1 MSAAANDSPAKAEL
15 AFLGLDFAGLEKRT
29 FIFSNWSYLMISLQ
43 PLMGTRGI
51 VGALALT
58 LASLAAS
65 AVQAAII
72 PAPANSTTLTPGQ
85 SVKLDQLTLNNISG
99 IVVGD
104 KLFSNFVYSWTN
116 NMPAPANVN
125 VVALDSGGTYGI
137 RFQGSF
143 VDNPGGADSDAS
155 ISFTVSVLDTDFKIK
170 GANLASAIFLDP
182 NTPGSFGSIDESF
195 LGNTPTST
203 DLLHVFNSTLG
214 GGGAQFEDS
223 VVFATP
229 YSTLHVQK
237 DIYASAADLAIQPV
251 RMTIIDQLF
260 PQEPI
265 IPEPSS
271 IALLLGSVTLMG
283 TQRRSWR

>member
-1 MSAAANDSPAKAEL
+1 LHFWDWTLPDLRNAL
-15 AFLGLDFAGLEKRT
+15 LF
-29 FIFSNWSYLMISLQ
+29 FSNWSYLMISLQ

-143 VDNPGGADSDAS
+143 VDHPGGADSDAS
-155 ISFTVSVLDTDFKIK
+155 ISFSVSVLDTDFEIK

-195 LGNTPTST
+195 LGNTPTTT

-214 GGGAQFEDS
+214 GGGSQFEDS

-237 DIYASAADLAIQPV
+237 DIYASAAALAIQPV

-260 PQEPI
+260 PQDPI

-271 IALLLGSVTLMG
+271 IALLLGSVAMMG
-283 TQRRSWR
+283 AQRRSWR

>member
-1 MSAAANDSPAKAEL
+1 
-15 AFLGLDFAGLEKRT
+15 
-29 FIFSNWSYLMISLQ
+29 MISLQ

-125 VVALDSGGTYGI
+125 VVALSSGGDFGI

-143 VDNPGGADSDAS
+143 GDLPDIGAQVASDAS
-155 ISFTVSVLDTDFKIK
+155 ISFTVSVLDTDFEIK

-195 LGNTPTST
+195 LGNTPTTT

-214 GGGAQFEDS
+214 AGGSQFEDS

-229 YSTLHVQK
+229 YSVLNVQK
-237 DIYASAADLAIQPV
+237 DIFALSAALAVQPV

-260 PQEPI
+260 PQDPI
-265 IPEPSS
+265 VPEPSS
-271 IALLLGSVTLMG
+271 IALLLGSVAMMG
-283 TQRRSWR
+283 AQRRSWR